1 MIASPS
7 RLLVAAAAAA
17 LATSP
22 LAAKPATVTSAYTK
36 LDLDKC
42 KELESDLAWVRWRCP
57 GHKSVALIV
66 EVSDDRFDL
75 DAGVIDK
82 DELFGA
88 SFDEP
93 AATVEWRLN
102 RGKPFA
108 LIYRLTGT
116 NPEQPRTSRLLV
128 ETIGRPGKP
137 GCRVAEIAGAAPNAN
152 QLARNAAD
160 LILAGRALCLDPA
173 KGGTPRSTGR

>member
-1 MIASPS
+1 MIAHPA
-7 RLLVAAAAAA
+7 RLLVAAAASAVAA
-17 LATSP
+17 AP
-22 LAAKPATVTSAYTK
+22 LAAKPAAVTSAYSK

-57 GHKSVALIV
+57 GYKSVALIV

-93 AATVEWRLN
+93 AASVEWRLN

-116 NPEQPRTSRLLV
+116 NPMQPRTSRLLV
-128 ETIGRPGKP
+128 ETIGTSARP
-137 GCRVAEIAGAAPNAN
+137 GCRVAEIAGATPNAN
-152 QLARNAAD
+152 QAARDAAAK
-160 LILAGRALCLDPA
+160 ILAGTARCLDPKA
-173 KGGTPRSTGR
+173 RGR

>member
-1 MIASPS
+1 MIATSA
-7 RLLVAAAAAA
+7 RLLAAAAVSAVAAA
-17 LATSP
+17 P
-22 LAAKPATVTSAYTK
+22 LAAKPAAVTSAYTK

-75 DAGVIDK
+75 DAGVPDN

-88 SFDEP
+88 SFDSP
-93 AATVEWRLN
+93 PDTVEWRLI

-108 LIYRLTGT
+108 LIYRLTGA

-128 ETIGRPGKP
+128 ETIGRAGTP
-137 GCRVAEIAGAAPNAN
+137 GCRVAEIPGSAPNAN
-152 QLARNAAD
+152 QAARDAAAT
-160 LILAGRALCLDPA
+160 ILAGNARCLGPKA
-173 KGGTPRSTGR
+173 RR

>member
-1 MIASPS
+1 MIATTS
-7 RLLVAAAAAA
+7 RLLAAAAAA
-17 LATSP
+17 AIAAAP
-22 LAAKPATVTSAYTK
+22 LAAKPAAVTSAYTK

-57 GHKSVALIV
+57 GYKSVVLIV

-93 AATVEWRLN
+93 AASVEWRLN

-116 NPEQPRTSRLLV
+116 NPMQPRTSRLLV
-128 ETIGRPGKP
+128 ETIGTSARP
-137 GCRVAEIAGAAPNAN
+137 GCRVAEIAGATPNAN
-152 QLARNAAD
+152 QAARDAAAK
-160 LILAGRALCLDPA
+160 ILAGTARCLDPKA
-173 KGGTPRSTGR
+173 RR

>member
-1 MIASPS
+1 MITPQARS
-7 RLLVAAAAAA
+7 LVAAVVAA
-17 LATSP
+17 LATFP
-22 LAAKPATVTSAYTK
+22 LAAKPAAVTSAYTK

-57 GHKSVALIV
+57 GYKSVALIV

-93 AATVEWRLN
+93 AASVEWRLN

-128 ETIGRPGKP
+128 ETIGRPGNP
-137 GCRVAEIAGAAPNAN
+137 GCRIAEIAGATPNAN
-152 QLARNAAD
+152 QVARDAASR
-160 LILAGRALCLDPA
+160 ILDGTARCLDP
-173 KGGTPRSTGR
+173 KSRIR

>member
-1 MIASPS
+1 MIATPA

-22 LAAKPATVTSAYTK
+22 LAAKPAAVTSAYTK

-42 KELESDLAWVRWRCP
+42 TELESDLAWVRWRCP
-57 GHKSVALIV
+57 GYKAVALIV

-75 DAGVIDK
+75 DAGVVDK

-88 SFDEP
+88 SFDSP
-93 AATVEWRLN
+93 PDNVEWRLN

-108 LIYRLTGT
+108 LIYRLTGA
-116 NPEQPRTSRLLV
+116 NPEQPRTPRLLV
-128 ETIGRPGKP
+128 ETIGSAGRP
-137 GCRVAEIAGAAPNAN
+137 GCRVAEIAGSAPSAN
-152 QLARNAAD
+152 QAARDAAAR
-160 LILAGRALCLDPA
+160 ILAGTARCLDPRA
-173 KGGTPRSTGR
+173 RRR